1 MIARDLDETIEK
13 ILVDR
18 GHVALSGPVEREQL
32 RPHDE

>member
-18 GHVALSGPVEREQL
+18 GHVPLSRVERGQL